1 MVRRICGRPSW
12 LFTVALFASLAVAV
26 PALAQST
33 GMLKGTVKDD
43 KGEPVDG
50 AKVVIEMNG
59 GTGRKFETKTN
70 KKGEYIQIGLA
81 SGSYKVTAEK
91 DKLGSE
97 PAVITVRANTTQE
110 ANLMLA
116 FASAAA
122 TKEAEA
128 KNAAITKVF
137 DEGVQLSNAG
147 QHDEAI
153 AKFKEAIGIIP
164 TCYNCYNNIAFSYTA
179 KKDYANA
186 EEAYKKSMEVKP
198 DDAAAYVGLAGIYF
212 NTGKTAEA
220 KPLVEKAV
228 SIDPSNADA
237 HYIYGMTLVA
247 EDPAKAKGE
256 FEEFVKL
263 APTAPNAAIAKS
275 LITELEKQINK

>member
-12 LFTVALFASLAVAV
+12 LFTVALIASLVAAV
-26 PALAQST
+26 PAFAQST
-33 GMLKGTVKDD
+33 GMVKGVVTDD
-43 KGEPVDG
+43 KGQPVEG
-50 AKVVIEMNG
+50 AKITIEMNG

-91 DKLGSE
+91 DKLGST
-97 PAVITVRANTTQE
+97 PATVQVRANTTQD

-116 FASAAA
+116 VASAAA
-122 TKEAEA
+122 TKEAQA

-137 DEGVQLSNAG
+137 DEGVQLSNG
-147 QHDEAI
+147 GEHDAAI
-153 AKFKEAIGIIP
+153 AKFQEAIAIIP
-164 TCYNCYNNIAFSYTA
+164 TCYNCYNNIAYSYTA

-186 EEAYKKSMEVKP
+186 EAAYKKSMEVKP
-198 DDAAAYVGLAGIYF
+198 DDAASYVGLAGIYF
-212 NTGKTAEA
+212 NTGKAADA

-247 EDPAKAKGE
+247 ENPAKAKSE

-263 APTAPNAAIAKS
+263 APSAPNAAIAKS
-275 LITELEKQINK
+275 LIAELEKQVK

>member
-1 MVRRICGRPSW
+1 MVRRISGRPSW
-12 LFTVALFASLAVAV
+12 LFAAALIASLVAAV
-26 PALAQST
+26 PAFAQST
-33 GMLKGTVKDD
+33 GMVKGVVLDD
-43 KGEPVDG
+43 KGQPVDG
-50 AKVVIEMNG
+50 AKITIEMNG

-81 SGSYKVTAEK
+81 TGSYKVTAEK
-91 DKLGSE
+91 DKLGSA
-97 PAVITVRANTTQE
+97 PATVSVRANTTQE
-110 ANLMLA
+110 ANLTLA
-116 FASAAA
+116 VASAAA
-122 TKEAEA
+122 TKEVQA

-147 QHDEAI
+147 NHDEAI
-153 AKFKEAIGIIP
+153 VKFNEAIAIIP
-164 TCYNCYNNIAFSYTA
+164 TCYNCYNNIAYSYTA

-186 EEAYKKSMEVKP
+186 ETAYKKSIEVKP

-212 NTGKTAEA
+212 NTGKAADA
-220 KPLVEKAV
+220 KPLVEKA
-228 SIDPSNADA
+228 ITLDASNADA

-247 EDPAKAKGE
+247 ENPAKAKTE

-275 LITELEKQINK
+275 LITELEKQAK

>member
-1 MVRRICGRPSW
+1 MLRRTSGRPSW
-12 LFTVALFASLAVAV
+12 LFAVALIASLIAAV
-26 PALAQST
+26 PAFAQST
-33 GMLKGTVKDD
+33 GMIKGVVTDD
-43 KGEPVDG
+43 KGQPVDG
-50 AKVVIEMNG
+50 AKITIEMSG

-81 SGSYKVTAEK
+81 TGSYKVVAEK

-97 PAVITVRANTTQE
+97 PANVSVRANTTQS
-110 ANLMLA
+110 ANLTLA
-116 FASAAA
+116 MASASA
-122 TKEAEA
+122 TKEAQA

-147 QHDEAI
+147 QHDAAI
-153 AKFKEAIGIIP
+153 AKFQEAIGIIP
-164 TCYNCYNNIAFSYTA
+164 TCYNCYNNIAYSYTA

-212 NTGKTAEA
+212 NTGKAAEA

-228 SIDPSNADA
+228 SIDPANADA

-247 EDPAKAKGE
+247 ENPAKAKAE

-263 APTAPNAAIAKS
+263 APTAPNAAVAKS
-275 LITELEKQINK
+275 LIAELEKQIK

>member
-12 LFTVALFASLAVAV
+12 LFTVALIASLMAAV
-26 PALAQST
+26 PAFAQST
-33 GMLKGTVKDD
+33 GMVKGVVNDD
-43 KGEPVDG
+43 KGQPVAD
-50 AKVVIEMNG
+50 AKVTIEMNG
-59 GTGRKFETKTN
+59 GTGRKFETKSN

-81 SGSYKVTAEK
+81 TGSYKVVAEK
-91 DKLGSE
+91 DKLGSA
-97 PAVITVRANTTQE
+97 PATVSVRANTTQE
-110 ANLMLA
+110 ANLTLA
-116 FASAAA
+116 MASAAA
-122 TKEAEA
+122 TNEAKA

-137 DEGVQLSNAG
+137 DEGVALSNAG

-153 AKFKEAIGIIP
+153 AKFNEASAIIP
-164 TCYNCYNNIAFSYTA
+164 TCYNCYNNIAYSYTA

-186 EEAYKKSMEVKP
+186 ETAYKKSIEVKP

-212 NTGKTAEA
+212 NTGKAADA
-220 KPLVEKAV
+220 KPLVEKAI
-228 SIDPSNADA
+228 SIDASNADA

-247 EDPAKAKGE
+247 ENPAKAKTE

-275 LITELEKQINK
+275 LIAELDKQGK

>member
-1 MVRRICGRPSW
+1 MVRRISGRPSW
-12 LFTVALFASLAVAV
+12 LFAAALIASLVAAV
-26 PALAQST
+26 PAFAQST
-33 GMLKGTVKDD
+33 GMVKGVVSDD
-43 KGEPVDG
+43 KGQPIDG
-50 AKVVIEMNG
+50 AKVTIEMNG

-81 SGSYKVTAEK
+81 SGSYKIVAEK
-91 DKLGSE
+91 DKLGSQ
-97 PAVITVRANTTQE
+97 PATVSVRANATQE
-110 ANLMLA
+110 ANLTLA
-116 FASAAA
+116 MASAAA
-122 TKEAEA
+122 TKEAQA

-153 AKFKEAIGIIP
+153 AKFNEAIAIIP
-164 TCYNCYNNIAFSYTA
+164 TCYNCYNNIAYSYTA

-186 EEAYKKSMEVKP
+186 ETAYKKSIEVKP
-198 DDAAAYVGLAGIYF
+198 EDAAAYVGLAGIYF
-212 NTGKTAEA
+212 NTGKAADA
-220 KPLVEKAV
+220 KPLVEKAI

-247 EDPAKAKGE
+247 ENPAKAKSE

-275 LITELEKQINK
+275 LIAELEKQVK